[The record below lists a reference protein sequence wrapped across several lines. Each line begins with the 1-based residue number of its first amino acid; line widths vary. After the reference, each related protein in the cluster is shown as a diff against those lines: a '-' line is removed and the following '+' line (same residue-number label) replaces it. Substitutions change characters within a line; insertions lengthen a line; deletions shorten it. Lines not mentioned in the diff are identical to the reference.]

1 MTQRDKLIER
11 LRQRPKG
18 VTLDE
23 LDRVL
28 RMFGFELVR
37 ISGSHHIYRRP
48 GSPPITVTRHGAH
61 VHSEAVREVL
71 RIVDELLAER

>member
-11 LRQRPKG
+11 IRQHPKG
-18 VTLDE
+18 VTLEE
-23 LDRVL
+23 LDRML

-37 ISGSHHIYRRP
+37 VRGSHHIYRRP
-48 GSPPITVTRHGAH
+48 GSPPITVASHGPH

-71 RIVDELLAER
+71 RIIDDLTGEG